1 MSYVDGFVLPIHT
14 DKLDAYREL
23 AATFAREAAKLGG
36 ISVETLGDGLEP
48 GKLTSFPQSVHAQD
62 GENVVFSFVIWPDK
76 ATRDAG
82 WEKIMAMPE
91 LQPEGN
97 PPFDGKRMFWG
108 GFTPLVGDQA
118 LAALLASVPPPAA
131 AEA

>member
-1 MSYVDGFVLPIHT
+1 MSYVDGFILPLHP
-14 DKLDAYREL
+14 DKLEAYREL

-48 GKLTSFPQSVHAQD
+48 GKLTSFLQSVHAQE

-82 WEKIMAMPE
+82 WEKIMGMPE
-91 LQPEGN
+91 LMPQN
-97 PPFDGKRMFWG
+97 DPPFDGKRMFWG
-108 GFTPLVGDQA
+108 GFNPLVGHEA
-118 LAALLASVPPPAA
+118 LDALLASTPRSATQ
-131 AEA
+131 EA